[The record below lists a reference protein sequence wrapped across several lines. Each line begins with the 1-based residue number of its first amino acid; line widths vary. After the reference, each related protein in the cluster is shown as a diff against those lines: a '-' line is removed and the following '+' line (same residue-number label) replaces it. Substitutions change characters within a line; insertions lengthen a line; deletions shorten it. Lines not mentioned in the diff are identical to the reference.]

1 MKKREKLKIA
11 IPFDSL
17 PDDAY
22 LRVKQLI
29 IDAGSN
35 SSTALLPF
43 SRATLWRMVKARTF
57 PAPKKISS
65 GVTAWSVRAI
75 RQWLKDQNAKSEND
89 AVVKSQE
96 GCNA

>member
-1 MKKREKLKIA
+1 MKKREKFQLA

-29 IDAGSN
+29 IDAEST

-57 PAPKKISS
+57 PAPQKLSS

-75 RQWLKDQNAKSEND
+75 RQWLKNKGIKSENVSD
-89 AVVKSQE
+89 VDSQE
-96 GCNA
+96 G

>member
-1 MKKREKLKIA
+1 MRKREKLKTA

-43 SRATLWRMVKARTF
+43 SRATLWRMVKARKF
-57 PAPKKISS
+57 PAPQKLSS

-75 RQWLKDQNAKSEND
+75 RQWLKNQCAKYEND
-89 AVVKSQE
+89 SGANVQE
-96 GCNA
+96 G

>member
-1 MKKREKLKIA
+1 MRKREKLKTA

-57 PAPKKISS
+57 PAPQKISS

-75 RQWLKDQNAKSEND
+75 RQWLKDQSAKSENG
-89 AVVKSQE
+89 AVVRSRE
-96 GCNA
+96 G

>member
-1 MKKREKLKIA
+1 MRKREKLKTA

-57 PAPKKISS
+57 PAPQKLSS

-75 RQWLKDQNAKSEND
+75 RQWLKNQSAKSEND
-89 AVVKSQE
+89 SGVNVQE
-96 GCNA
+96 G

>member
-1 MKKREKLKIA
+1 MKKREKLKTA

-57 PAPKKISS
+57 PAPQKLSS
-65 GVTAWSVRAI
+65 GGTAWSVRAI
-75 RQWLKDQNAKSEND
+75 RQWLKNQGINSENVSD
-89 AVVKSQE
+89 VNSQE
-96 GCNA
+96 G